1 MITLFICCIANGF
14 FFHYDMT
21 IISEETKLLIAAI
34 CVASELNLLATI
46 MDHEGDLKKNE
57 NCKH

>member
-21 IISEETKLLIAAI
+21 IISEETKLLIAVI

-46 MDHEGDLKKNE
+46 MDHEGDLKK
-57 NCKH
+57 